1 MKTSK
6 LNQFVAIFIAL
17 FMTLAVSSCSSDDD
31 DDKKFDVPQELIG
44 TWNLYGMQY
53 TFNADGTG
61 YISGDFDDED
71 MSARTVSGLSSRS
84 GRMTLK
90 FTYTYNASEHSVVI
104 NCMGEKERWQIVE
117 LSDGLLV
124 IIDSEGE
131 RMTLVKEGAVDPSVP
146 DTDYAP
152 CPLSTLIGDWG
163 VAGRAMYG
171 FNSEGY
177 MKWFMADGEHFE
189 PGTYSYD
196 AEKGILDTSE
206 GGSVSVRKV
215 TDDIIMLWDNS
226 EAVKAPFL
234 LTRIIKEPFTVGDI
248 SLLYDK
254 TWTMVGI
261 ATLDNRPAYPW
272 TYYFDSKG
280 IWSSSVQGSAMG
292 GSFRYESSTKTL
304 VLNMMDDDMEYKVI
318 SLTSDKVVL
327 SVDSRMME
335 MVVMPGK

>member
-1 MKTSK
+1 
-6 LNQFVAIFIAL
+6 
-17 FMTLAVSSCSSDDD
+17 
-31 DDKKFDVPQELIG
+31 
-44 TWNLYGMQY
+44 
-53 TFNADGTG
+53 
-61 YISGDFDDED
+61 
-71 MSARTVSGLSSRS
+71 
-84 GRMTLK
+84 
-90 FTYTYNASEHSVVI
+90 
-104 NCMGEKERWQIVE
+104 
-117 LSDGLLV
+117 
-124 IIDSEGE
+124 
-131 RMTLVKEGAVDPSVP
+131 
-146 DTDYAP
+146 
-152 CPLSTLIGDWG
+152 
-163 VAGRAMYG
+163 
-171 FNSEGY
+171 
-177 MKWFMADGEHFE
+177 
-189 PGTYSYD
+189 
-196 AEKGILDTSE
+196 
-206 GGSVSVRKV
+206 
-215 TDDIIMLWDNS
+215 MLWDNS

-234 LTRIIKEPFTVGDI
+234 LTRITKEPFTVGDI